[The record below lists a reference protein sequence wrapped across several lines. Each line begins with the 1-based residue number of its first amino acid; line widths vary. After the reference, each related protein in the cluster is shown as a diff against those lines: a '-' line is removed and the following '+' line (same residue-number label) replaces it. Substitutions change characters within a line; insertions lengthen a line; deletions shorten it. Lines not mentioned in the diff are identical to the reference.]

1 MSTIDTPPEDR
12 LPIKTYV
19 SEESDDLVR
28 EAILRELDRGGQV
41 FYLHNRVKTIEYFTE
56 KLEKLVPE
64 ARIGIGHG
72 QMREDELER
81 VMAEFADGKFDVLV
95 CTTIIESG
103 LDLPNV
109 NTLIV
114 DRADRFGLAQ
124 LYQIRG
130 RIGRSSRRAYSYLI
144 VPRGKKLTDTAE
156 QRLNTIL
163 AATELGVGYQ
173 IAMRDL
179 EIRGA
184 GNILGAEQSGQI
196 AAVGF
201 DLYSRLLAEAVAD
214 LKADAEGKPRPERAR
229 DFSQVQVDLGVD
241 ARLPY
246 TYVEDFVERLT
257 LYHRIARIL
266 DLEAVDD
273 LREELRDRFGPL
285 PRQAELLLFQA
296 RVRVLAEACNADS
309 VNSQP
314 EKLTIALREPIGDAR
329 TPLQRRI
336 GKLADVGH
344 MQVRMEIDRED
355 DEWLERL
362 ESVLDEVAG
371 FRQKMLQMVAGA
383 AAR

>member
-1 MSTIDTPPEDR
+1 M
-12 LPIKTYV
+12 
-19 SEESDDLVR
+19 
-28 EAILRELDRGGQV
+28 
-41 FYLHNRVKTIEYFTE
+41 FYLHNRVKTIEYFAE

-214 LKADAEGKPRPERAR
+214 LKADAEGRPRPERTR
-229 DFSQVQVDLGVD
+229 DFSQVQVDLGLD

-285 PRQAELLLFQA
+285 PRQAELLLFQT

-309 VNSQP
+309 VNSQQD
-314 EKLTIALREPIGDAR
+314 KLTIALREPIGDAR
-329 TPLQRRI
+329 APLQRRI

-371 FRQKMLQMVAGA
+371 FRQKMLEMVAGA